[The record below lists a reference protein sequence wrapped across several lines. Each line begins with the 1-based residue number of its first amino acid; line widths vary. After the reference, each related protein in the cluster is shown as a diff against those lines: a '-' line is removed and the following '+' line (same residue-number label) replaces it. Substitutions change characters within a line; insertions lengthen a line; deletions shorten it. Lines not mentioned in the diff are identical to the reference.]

1 VERLIPSSSAAA
13 AFRPLCL
20 ASAASIRSRSA
31 SASVSVGV
39 PGGRAPRRSRARYA
53 ADATPQDEPVVFESD
68 EVVKLAPRLSVR
80 PVQHS
85 GTALV
90 PRLRTVKCD
99 ELRILGK
106 PWLGAQTPTAS
117 AHRLD
122 ALAE

>member
-1 VERLIPSSSAAA
+1 MRHRRTSPS
-13 AFRPLCL
+13 F
-20 ASAASIRSRSA
+20 
-31 SASVSVGV
+31 
-39 PGGRAPRRSRARYA
+39 SRA
-53 ADATPQDEPVVFESD
+53 TTF
-68 EVVKLAPRLSVR
+68 VKLAPRLSVR